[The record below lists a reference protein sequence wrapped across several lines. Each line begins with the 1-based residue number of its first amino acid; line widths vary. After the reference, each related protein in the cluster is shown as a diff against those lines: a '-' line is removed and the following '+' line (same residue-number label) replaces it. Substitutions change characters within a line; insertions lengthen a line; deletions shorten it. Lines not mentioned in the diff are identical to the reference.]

1 MYSNRLHWLVV
12 LLLSCACNTNSNFE
26 KDATICANDLE
37 ANASFDEVKGL
48 YQGEL
53 LQIQEDWI
61 IEGYV
66 ISSDS
71 AGNFF
76 SVLHFQDLPENPT
89 DGFQLAL
96 DIRDNHLWYPPGSKI
111 YIKLKGLYLGQRRGV
126 FELGGTFAAFGTTSV
141 GRLPASITQEHLF
154 VSCNAPVS
162 LQPVQIE
169 GIHPEVELTN
179 TLVQL
184 IGVEVYENELDLP
197 FAESGEETERTLQ
210 DCERNTITLLN
221 SGFSDFHS
229 DSLPYDNGSVTG
241 VLLRQNDDFSIVI
254 RDLDDLNLS
263 NQRCMES
270 MPLMT
275 SDQILISE
283 LADPNNNADARFVEL
298 YNASEVEVNLM
309 GWSLLRYTNAN
320 TASSSSV
327 DLSGFS
333 LGAGA
338 TLVIASDALVFEEI
352 YGFPPDLEAGS
363 NSPADSNGDD
373 NLQLID
379 SFGTLIDS
387 FGVAGEDGSGTDH
400 EFEDGRARRL
410 PTVLQG
416 NPNYNALEWELFNDT
431 GNAGT
436 INRPQNAPQD
446 FTPGVR
452 D

>member
-1 MYSNRLHWLVV
+1 MNVNIQYG
-12 LLLSCACNTNSNFE
+12 LLLLLLLGACNTDSKFE
-26 KDATICANDLE
+26 EDATICTNNLE

-53 LQIQEDWI
+53 LQIQEDWV

-89 DGFQLAL
+89 SGFQLAL
-96 DIRDNHLWYPPGSKI
+96 DVRENHLLYPSGSKI
-111 YIKLKGLYLGQRRGV
+111 YIKVKGLYLGQRRGV

-141 GRLPASITQEHLF
+141 GRLPASIAQEHLF

-162 LQPVQIE
+162 LQPVHID

-184 IGVEVYENELDLP
+184 DGVEVYENELDLP
-197 FAESGEETERTLQ
+197 FAEPEEETERTLQ
-210 DCERNTITLLN
+210 DCEGNTIAMLN
-221 SGFSDFHS
+221 SGFSDFHAMP
-229 DSLPYDNGSVTG
+229 LPLGNGSITG
-241 VLLRQNDDFSIVI
+241 VLLRENDDFFMAI
-254 RDLDDLNLS
+254 RNLDDLNL
-263 NQRCMES
+263 NGQRCMET
-270 MPLMT
+270 MPAMT
-275 SDQILISE
+275 SNQMLISE

-298 YNASEVEVNLM
+298 YNASEADVNLV

-320 TASSSSV
+320 TDPSSRV
-327 DLSGFS
+327 DLSGLS
-333 LGAGA
+333 LGAGE
-338 TLVIASDALVFEEI
+338 TLVIASDAAIFETV
-352 YGFPPDLEAGS
+352 YGFPPNLEAGS

-373 NLQLID
+373 NLQLLDPFGTIID
-379 SFGTLIDS
+379 SFGI
-387 FGVAGEDGSGTDH
+387 VGEDGSGTDH
-400 EFEDGRARRL
+400 EFEDGRAKRL
-410 PTVLQG
+410 PTVLLG